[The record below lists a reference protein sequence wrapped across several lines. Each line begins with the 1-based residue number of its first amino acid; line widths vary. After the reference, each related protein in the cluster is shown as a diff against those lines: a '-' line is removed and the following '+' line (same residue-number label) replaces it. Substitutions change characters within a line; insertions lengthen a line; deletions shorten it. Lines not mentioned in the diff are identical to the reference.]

1 MNDIRVRYAPSPTG
15 QPHIGNI
22 RTAFFNWLYARHNG
36 GKFVVRIEDTYQER
50 LVEGAYEGILEAL
63 SWLNIDWDEGPDKGG
78 PFGPYLQSER
88 LEVYNSA
95 ANILIT
101 KGVGYYCFCD
111 RDRLNNLRKQ
121 QQENKSDIKYDRKCL
136 NLSNDEI
143 EQNLSNN
150 IPHVIRYKI
159 PADNTIQL
167 NDIVRDE
174 VEWNTNL
181 LDDFVLIKSDGSVSY
196 THLTLPTKRIV

>member
-36 GKFVVRIEDTYQER
+36 GKFVVRIEDTDQER

-95 ANILIT
+95 ANTLIT
-101 KGVGYYCFCD
+101 KSVGFIV
-111 RDRLNNLRKQ
+111 
-121 QQENKSDIKYDRKCL
+121 SAI
-136 NLSNDEI
+136 EI
-143 EQNLSNN
+143 
-150 IPHVIRYKI
+150 
-159 PADNTIQL
+159 
-167 NDIVRDE
+167 
-174 VEWNTNL
+174 
-181 LDDFVLIKSDGSVSY
+181 G
-196 THLTLPTKRIV
+196 